1 MMFRLH
7 STIVDNDAG
16 KPREA
21 FWIAKIGS
29 SIVQEKLTYKDI
41 GQSPIASPNSAG

>member
-1 MMFRLH
+1 VFVCIKIPMRFRLH

-21 FWIAKIGS
+21 F
-29 SIVQEKLTYKDI
+29 
-41 GQSPIASPNSAG
+41 